1 MNQEAITQL
10 KGMLPKH
17 REKPKSEPTPEELL
31 AKARVTPMT
40 ELPALDNLFEIG
52 DTPCFYRGELVAS
65 CGKAKSGK
73 TLFQSI
79 IMAGT
84 LRHETLFLK
93 RKEESDDTGHHRQP
107 YHTTRLRGG
116 NRGGYT
122 EVARGLRRVVL
133 RLQPPRTGV

>member
-40 ELPALDNLFEIG
+40 ELPALDNLFEID

-84 LRHETLFLK
+84 LRRETLFLK
-93 RKEESDDTGHHRQP
+93 RKEESW
-107 YHTTRLRGG
+107 LKM
-116 NRGGYT
+116 
-122 EVARGLRRVVL
+122 L
-133 RLQPPRTGV
+133 